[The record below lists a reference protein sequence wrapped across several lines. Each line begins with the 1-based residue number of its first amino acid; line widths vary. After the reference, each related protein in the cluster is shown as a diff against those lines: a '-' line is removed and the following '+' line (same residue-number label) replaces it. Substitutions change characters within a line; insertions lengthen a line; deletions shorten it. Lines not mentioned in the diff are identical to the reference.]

1 MPIQRQM
8 AAMIANIAAT
18 ITKAKPKLRL
28 LVTTAEE
35 QKQLFY
41 LSIKPIS
48 FTRIGGVMVS
58 FLVSIAINCGF
69 EPRSGLPKG
78 YTIGM

>member
-1 MPIQRQM
+1 M

-35 QKQLFY
+35 HAPY
-41 LSIKPIS
+41 RITPIRMN
-48 FTRIGGVMVS
+48 TAVRRISQRIYNWYVRERAM
-58 FLVSIAINCGF
+58 
-69 EPRSGLPKG
+69 
-78 YTIGM
+78 TD

>member
-1 MPIQRQM
+1 MSSISQLLSMPIQRQM

-35 QKQLFY
+35 HAPY
-41 LSIKPIS
+41 
-48 FTRIGGVMVS
+48 RITLYCLG
-58 FLVSIAINCGF
+58 
-69 EPRSGLPKG
+69 
-78 YTIGM
+78 